1 MIKSKKGFSITILV
15 SILVVYLVSP
25 YLSAW
30 KMIQAVTEGNVL
42 EVQQYVDFNSVK
54 ESAKNQIEKSLQDQ
68 INEQPM
74 AAMFAPMMKA
84 MTDQILD
91 ELIDPEKLSKVIKH
105 GKLSQSSKSSR
116 PEIEDTEITSWYAF
130 FVRPDRFLIQL
141 DDLAL
146 YMELQGLGWKV
157 TALGVE
163 DLMNG
168 GAVDNKGSEV
178 TAEEDVLDENPPI
191 KPEILSEVKLNE
203 IIKELSGRFYLDW
216 DQGDTVTARGNIN
229 YLSVKDSISP
239 IVKWGMATDEDG
251 NSNLGTFSTEKR
263 LKREE
268 YQSANRYYRG
278 MWSDE
283 IPKKNSDKKIKS
295 AAGILEFSVPI
306 DIASFVVESD
316 DVGIENE
323 ASSIRFK
330 LNSLKNGHISFE
342 WYQSYELEALTPI
355 VIIRNSEGDAL
366 ATSSSSSSSPLKPV
380 EESRFSQPMR
390 FVNKSLSVKGTPSNV
405 EVYFVISEKRIELPI
420 TAYSKP
426 ELVLKKLSE
435 PIRQTVLV
443 EPYVEPDFERLSKKE
458 VESLIAIQYEE
469 NENWQGKKRRS
480 IKLSLPK
487 NANTIFSKS
496 DVSSLK
502 LMKDG
507 ESVLFRPTSWRQ
519 SENHTYHFVEPSTN
533 NSSEVDVSFDN
544 INGSILLK
552 YPKTL
557 DLFRIYQGEAKHGVS
572 LKDAAITFHAIYD
585 DPDLTR
591 NDKVFNPTI
600 PNYTSVFSSKSVLA
614 YDSKGREISY
624 LAENHSW
631 GGEDKEIFF
640 WGIPEYI
647 EVKRITSWHEIEL
660 PVSLSESDLVVI
672 KKTM

>member
-1 MIKSKKGFSITILV
+1 MLV
-15 SILVVYLVSP
+15 IYLASP

-30 KMIQAVTEGNVL
+30 NMMQAVKGGDIVEM
-42 EVQQYVDFNSVK
+42 QQYVDFHSVK

-116 PEIEDTEITSWYAF
+116 TDIEKTEITSWYAF

-141 DDLAL
+141 DGLAL
-146 YMELQGLGWKV
+146 YMELQGLGWRV
-157 TALGVE
+157 TAIGVE

-168 GAVDNKGSEV
+168 GAVDNKGSKAAV
-178 TAEEDVLDENPPI
+178 KEDVLDDNPPI
-191 KPEILSEVKLNE
+191 KPEVLSVVELNE
-203 IIKELSGRFYLDW
+203 IKKELSGRFYLDW

-239 IVKWGMATDEDG
+239 IVKWGMAIDEDG
-251 NSNLGTFSTEKR
+251 NSNLGVFSEEKKS
-263 LKREE
+263 KREK
-268 YQSANRYYRG
+268 YKSANRYYRG

-283 IPKKNSDKKIKS
+283 IPKKNSNKKIKS
-295 AAGILEFSVPI
+295 AVGVLEFSVPT
-306 DIASFVVESD
+306 DIASFIVDLD
-316 DVGIENE
+316 DIGADIE

-330 LNSLKNGHISFE
+330 LNSLKNGHTSFE
-342 WYQSYELEALTPI
+342 WYQSFELEALTPI

-390 FVNKSLSVKGTPSNV
+390 FVNKSLSVKGTPSIV
-405 EVYFVISEKRIELPI
+405 EVYFVISEKKIELPI

-443 EPYVEPDFERLSKKE
+443 EPYVEPDFERLSKTE
-458 VESLIAIQYEE
+458 VESLIAIHYEE

-480 IKLSLPK
+480 IKLSLPG
-487 NANTIFSKS
+487 NANSIFSKS
-496 DVSSLK
+496 DASSLK
-502 LMKDG
+502 LIKGD

-519 SENHTYHFVEPSTN
+519 SDSHTYHFVEPSKN
-533 NSSEVDVSFDN
+533 NNSEVDVTFDN

-557 DLFRIYQGEAKHGVS
+557 DLVKIHQGEKKHGVS
-572 LKDAAITFHAIYD
+572 LKDETITFHAIYD

-591 NDKVFNPTI
+591 KDKVFNPTI
-600 PNYTSVFSSKSVLA
+600 PNYTSVFSSKPVLA

-640 WGIPEYI
+640 WGIPAYI

-660 PVSLSESDLVVI
+660 PVSFSESDLVVI
-672 KKTM
+672 KKNM